1 MLSLLFG
8 ESGLLS
14 FGIFAF
20 WHDGQSPLVLTMRGS
35 VGVVL
40 EGNRFEIM
48 IGDVEGKRGY
58 SK

>member
-1 MLSLLFG
+1 MSLLLG

-14 FGIFAF
+14 FSVLTF
-20 WHDGQSPLVLTMRGS
+20 WHDGQLPLILTMRRG

-40 EGNRFEIM
+40 EGDRFEVVV
-48 IGDVEGKRGY
+48 GNVEGKRGY